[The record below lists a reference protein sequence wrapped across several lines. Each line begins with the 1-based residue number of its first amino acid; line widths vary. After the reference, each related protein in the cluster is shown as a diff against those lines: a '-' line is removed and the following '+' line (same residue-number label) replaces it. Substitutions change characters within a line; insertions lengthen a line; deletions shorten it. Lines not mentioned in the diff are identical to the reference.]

1 MSHNTIAA
9 ATAAAAAA
17 TVVVE
22 KEKKKQNKWK
32 AFMKL
37 RRNDKNGMKNEKNRE
52 KKDIKIQSQHNFDKI
67 LTFYGMLHANNR
79 HYHR

>member
-9 ATAAAAAA
+9 ATAAAAATA
-17 TVVVE
+17 KVVVE

-52 KKDIKIQSQHNFDKI
+52 KKKDIKIQSQHNFDKI
-67 LTFYGMLHANNR
+67 LTFLWDASR
-79 HYHR
+79 K

>member
-9 ATAAAAAA
+9 ATAAAKT

-37 RRNDKNGMKNEKNRE
+37 RRNDKNEMKNEKNRE
-52 KKDIKIQSQHNFDKI
+52 KKISKYNPSTT
-67 LTFYGMLHANNR
+67 LTKY
-79 HYHR
+79 

>member
-9 ATAAAAAA
+9 ATAAAAATA
-17 TVVVE
+17 KVVVE

-37 RRNDKNGMKNEKNRE
+37 RRNDKNGMKNVKE
-52 KKDIKIQSQHNFDKI
+52 
-67 LTFYGMLHANNR
+67 
-79 HYHR
+79 

>member
-1 MSHNTIAA
+1 MSHNTI
-9 ATAAAAAA
+9 AAAA

-37 RRNDKNGMKNEKNRE
+37 RRNDKNGMKNEKNR
-52 KKDIKIQSQHNFDKI
+52 KKDIKIQSQRNFDKI

>member
-9 ATAAAAAA
+9 ATTATA

-37 RRNDKNGMKNEKNRE
+37 RRNDKNGMKNEKNR